1 MKLGSLG
8 SVVTVAPHH
17 DVDGRRS
24 LFVRKK
30 KNDVGSALRARLAC
44 IAEHARGAGGD
55 WRHRREVLAQASRA
69 CPSARGRVA
78 GRAMRSSA

>member
-8 SVVTVAPHH
+8 SVVTLATHH

-24 LFVRKK
+24 IFVRKK
-30 KNDVGSALRARLAC
+30 KNDVGAAMRARLAC

-55 WRHRREVLAQASRA
+55 WRARRERLAAASRA
-69 CPSARGRVA
+69 CAGVGRGLRQRQV
-78 GRAMRSSA
+78 RAQA